1 MKIFEAIKELESE
14 SIVLIDTLGNKYQR
28 LSKTQIMQVVE
39 SFGEDNEISLKVDE
53 KWQPIVEDIL
63 SSK

>member
-1 MKIFEAIKELESE
+1 MKYKDYIFQLLSR
-14 SIVLIDTLGNKYQR
+14 Q
-28 LSKTQIMQVVE
+28 SKTQIMQVVE